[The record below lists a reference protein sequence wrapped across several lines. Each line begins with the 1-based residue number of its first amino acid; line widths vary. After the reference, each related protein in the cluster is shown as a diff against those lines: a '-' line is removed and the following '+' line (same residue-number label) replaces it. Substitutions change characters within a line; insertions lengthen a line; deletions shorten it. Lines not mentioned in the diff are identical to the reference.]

1 MLKDVLE
8 MLGKLLV
15 WWVVAF
21 LFFGLLIMQCSKEA
35 EANVT
40 ITDVIDAIEEVESN
54 RDPYAINAKENAL
67 GCLQIRPIMIAD
79 YNRITKE
86 NLSHDV
92 AYNRAMAYII
102 ASTIFNHY
110 MKGIENPNANT
121 AWLAFPILIKKD
133 APFSRKEFQIYLEK
147 RNIQTRVVFTGNIL
161 RQPMCKNIDKK
172 INITKA

>member
-8 MLGKLLV
+8 LLGKLLL
-15 WWVVAF
+15 WWLIAF
-21 LFFGLLIMQCSKEA
+21 LFFGLLIMQCSKKA

-40 ITDVIDAIEEVESN
+40 ITDVIHAIEEVESN

-86 NLSHDV
+86 NLSHDI

-110 MKGIENPNANT
+110 IKGIRNPNAQH
-121 AWLAFPILIKKD
+121 LAFIWNGGGSAWRRVDNPKD
-133 APFSRKEFQIYLEK
+133 DSKQKMLDAYWEK
-147 RNIQTRVVFTGNIL
+147 VKMHL
-161 RQPMCKNIDKK
+161 
-172 INITKA
+172 

>member
-8 MLGKLLV
+8 LLGKLLV
-15 WWVVAF
+15 WWLVTFFIFAF
-21 LFFGLLIMQCSKEA
+21 AIIQCSKKA
-35 EANVT
+35 EASVT
-40 ITDVIDAIEEVESN
+40 ITDVINAIEEVESN

-92 AYNRAMAYII
+92 AYNRSMAYII

-110 MKGIENPNANT
+110 IKGIENPNAKH
-121 AWLAFPILIKKD
+121 LAFIWNGGGSAWKRVDNPKNDQKQKNLD
-133 APFSRKEFQIYLEK
+133 SYWEK
-147 RNIQTRVVFTGNIL
+147 VKL
-161 RQPMCKNIDKK
+161 HL
-172 INITKA
+172 

>member
-8 MLGKLLV
+8 LLGKLLV
-15 WWVVAF
+15 WWLVAF
-21 LFFGLLIMQCSKEA
+21 LFFGLLIMQCSKKA
-35 EANVT
+35 EASVT
-40 ITDVIDAIEEVESN
+40 ITDVIHAIEEVESN

-86 NLSHDV
+86 NLSHDI

-110 MKGIENPNANT
+110 MKGIESPNAKH
-121 AWLAFPILIKKD
+121 LAFIWNGGGSAGKRVDNPKNDQKQKNLD
-133 APFSRKEFQIYLEK
+133 SYWEK
-147 RNIQTRVVFTGNIL
+147 VKL
-161 RQPMCKNIDKK
+161 HL
-172 INITKA
+172 

>member
-8 MLGKLLV
+8 LLGKLLV

-21 LFFGLLIMQCSKEA
+21 LFFGLFIMQCSKKA
-35 EANVT
+35 EASVT
-40 ITDVIDAIEEVESN
+40 ITDVIYAIEEVESN

-86 NLSHDV
+86 NLSHDI

-110 MKGIENPNANT
+110 MKGIENPNAKH
-121 AWLAFPILIKKD
+121 LAFIWNGGGSAWKRVDNPKKD
-133 APFSRKEFQIYLEK
+133 RKQKMLDSYWAKVKMHL
-147 RNIQTRVVFTGNIL
+147 
-161 RQPMCKNIDKK
+161 
-172 INITKA
+172 

>member
-1 MLKDVLE
+1 MLKDVLG

-15 WWVVAF
+15 WWLVAF
-21 LFFGLLIMQCSKEA
+21 LIFTFVIIQCSQKTEA
-35 EANVT
+35 SVT
-40 ITDVIDAIEEVESN
+40 ITDVIYAIEEVESN

-86 NLSHDV
+86 NLSHDI

-110 MKGIENPNANT
+110 MKGIENPNAKH
-121 AWLAFPILIKKD
+121 LAFIWNGGGS
-133 APFSRKEFQIYLEK
+133 AWK
-147 RNIQTRVVFTGNIL
+147 RVDN
-161 RQPMCKNIDKK
+161 PKNDQKQK
-172 INITKA
+172 NLDLYWAKVKLHL

>member
-15 WWVVAF
+15 WWLVAF
-21 LFFGLLIMQCSKEA
+21 GVFALLILQCSQKTEGS
-35 EANVT
+35 VT
-40 ITDVIDAIEEVESN
+40 ITDVINAIEEVESN
-54 RDPYAINAKENAL
+54 RDPYAINTQENAL

-79 YNRITKE
+79 YNRITEE

-110 MKGIENPNANT
+110 IKGIENPT
-121 AWLAFPILIKKD
+121 AKHLAFIWNGGGSAWKRVDNPKKD
-133 APFSRKEFQIYLEK
+133 RKQKMLDSYW
-147 RNIQTRVVFTGNIL
+147 
-161 RQPMCKNIDKK
+161 KK
-172 INITKA
+172 VKLHL